1 MLNNHYVCGAHCGA
15 LIGIGISL
23 ANAGWFRNEWNLKR
37 LMATSGAIVIGSS
50 AIGALIMPHSAM
62 ALVQPFA
69 DCGTVGMAAFGLAA
83 GTFKLLIDESIYGN
97 YKAFA
102 ASLAVGLATTYV
114 AAQFI

>member
-15 LIGIGISL
+15 LIGVGISL

-50 AIGALIMPHSAM
+50 AIGAFIMPHSAM

>member
-15 LIGIGISL
+15 LIGVGLSL

-37 LMATSGAIVIGSS
+37 LMATSGAIVIGS
-50 AIGALIMPHSAM
+50 ATLGAFALPHSAM
-62 ALVQPFA
+62 ALVKPFA
-69 DCGTVGMAAFGLAA
+69 DCGTVGMAAFGAAA
-83 GTFKLLIDESIYGN
+83 GAFKLLVDESIYGN
-97 YKAFA
+97 YKACA